1 MGLDVK
7 TRILVTVD
15 DDTLK
20 KLDELV
26 FLMRS
31 NRSSAIRFIVS
42 RFWER
47 RTENLNIPS

>member
-1 MGLDVK
+1 MK
-7 TRILVTVD
+7 TKILISVD

-31 NRSSAIRFIVS
+31 NRSSAIRFIIS

-47 RTENLNIPS
+47 RIENLNIPS